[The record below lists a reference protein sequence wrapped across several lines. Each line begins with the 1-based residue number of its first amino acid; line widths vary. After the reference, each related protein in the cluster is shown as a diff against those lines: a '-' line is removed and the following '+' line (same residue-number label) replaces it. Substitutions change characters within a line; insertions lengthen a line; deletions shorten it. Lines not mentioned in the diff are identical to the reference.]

1 MLDQWLKNIKAHP
14 ELGVGGNKPA
24 GASDSCFNADGSL
37 LATGP
42 NVWNGI
48 LDSGPKG
55 ACAQA
60 FPPFGTS
67 RIVAG
72 GPIEGGI
79 FKCHLQPV
87 EEGARTRPVRVVDA
101 DRRRGRPPEAI
112 FPTGVCDYSKGDAG
126 EPNGLDR
133 KSK

>member
-1 MLDQWLKNIKAHP
+1 M
-14 ELGVGGNKPA
+14 
-24 GASDSCFNADGSL
+24 
-37 LATGP
+37 
-42 NVWNGI
+42 WNGI
-48 LDSGPKG
+48 LDGGPKG

-67 RIVAG
+67 RTVAG

-87 EEGARTRPVRVVDA
+87 KKALARGLYGSWTPTDA
-101 DRRRGRPPEAI
+101 EIARLNAI
-112 FPTGVCDYSKGDAG
+112 FPDGVCDYSKGDAG